1 MIPLK
6 YAAWFH
12 YILWAGIFAAM
23 VTARLLNIVLAG

>member
-12 YILWAGIFAAM
+12 YILWAGIFTAM
-23 VTARLLNIVLAG
+23 VAVRFGAG